1 MSRTLFPRRGMWA
14 TGPERECV
22 KKKHA
27 AERESKMGFVI
38 LSKAVDET
46 ILNVG
51 GLSSQPVFQTYA
63 WYLLPF
69 SEQV

>member
-1 MSRTLFPRRGMWA
+1 MCK
-14 TGPERECV
+14 E
-22 KKKHA
+22 KHD

-46 ILNVG
+46 FFHVG

-69 SEQV
+69 SEKL